1 MADEKGNNIRGSAL
15 LDKVI
20 NAISDSIYAKDTE
33 GRYLTVNATG
43 ARMLGYGIAEV
54 LGRTDYE
61 LVGSE
66 ARYWM
71 EQDRAVMRSG
81 EPLSY
86 ENSTVIDNEARFF
99 HTRKMPLLANDGSV
113 AGVIGISQEI
123 TRLRDAES
131 QYRFIFEYAPVALWE
146 EDFSGVA
153 SILNVMRSE
162 GVHDLSAQFAAD
174 QGLLLRM
181 VDTITVLDVNRE
193 ALRLSGLTA
202 KPGSMS
208 DLRKVLNPES
218 QSLFAKQFISLFE
231 GELMYRTE
239 TSIITPNGIKDVLFQ
254 LNVLPGHEVDLKKVL
269 IAVVDVTAMK
279 RTARELEELRELYRS
294 VVDRQTELICRFGPD
309 GKLKLANEAFK
320 AYFGGTPARFHDVF
334 PEDQQSRVCDHC
346 KLITPD
352 SGPTSMESYAY
363 GPDGGLKWQQW
374 TISALFTD
382 DEATIYQ
389 AVGKDVTDQRQ
400 AEEELAASEERWRSL
415 FANVQDGI
423 MTVNSK
429 GIILSANQAAQSR
442 TEVRLPGL
450 KIHDLITDDEVR
462 NTASAKL
469 DRMFSTGEAQT
480 FDVSVNLSGG
490 PQHFSCLFS
499 PVLSKG
505 KVVSANIQ
513 VRDVTHIREGE
524 RKVREALV
532 EGQDAE
538 RKRISRELHDGLG
551 QVFTAM
557 KLSLQNMQGAEKHP
571 CPDIMGQWL
580 KEFEGLVDRSIAEVK
595 TISRNLSPDIL
606 TRYGLRAAIEDT
618 VERVASTSK
627 AGIDLQ
633 FVEFKEK
640 YDSHIES
647 SVFRMFQ
654 ELLTNALTHSQAQTI
669 NVQLIDHGDSL
680 VLTVEDNGRGYDPDT
695 VVNGLGLPHVLS
707 RAELLGGRV
716 DVETRPGKGTL
727 TTVEIPIA

>member
-1 MADEKGNNIRGSAL
+1 MQGSAL

-20 NAISDSIYAKDTE
+20 NSISDSIYAKDTE
-33 GRYLTVNATG
+33 GRHLAVNATG
-43 ARMLGYGIAEV
+43 ARMLGYSILEV

-61 LVGSE
+61 PVGSE

-71 EQDRAVMRSG
+71 EQDREVMRNA
-81 EPLSY
+81 EALSY
-86 ENSTVIDNEARFF
+86 ENSTVIDDEARFF
-99 HTRKMPLLANDGSV
+99 HTRKMPLFDNDGTV

-153 SILNVMRSE
+153 SILNVLRSE
-162 GVHDLSAQFAAD
+162 GVQDLSTQFASD
-174 QGLLLRM
+174 PRLLLRI
-181 VDTITVLDVNRE
+181 VDTISVLDVNRE

-208 DLRKVLNPES
+208 DLRKVISP
-218 QSLFAKQFISLFE
+218 QSLELFSKQFVALFE

-239 TSIITPNGIKDVLFQ
+239 TSVITPNGIKDVLFQ

-269 IAVVDVTAMK
+269 IALVDVTAMK
-279 RTARELEELRELYRS
+279 RSARELEELRELYRS
-294 VVDRQTELICRFGPD
+294 VVDRQTELICRFEPD
-309 GKLKLANEAFK
+309 GTLKLANEAFK
-320 AYFGGTPARFHDVF
+320 SYFGGTPSLFHEVF
-334 PEDQQSRVCDHC
+334 PEDQQSLIHDRC
-346 KLITPD
+346 KLIKKD
-352 SGPTSMESYAY
+352 SGPIAMESYAY
-363 GPDGGLKWQQW
+363 GPDSRLKWQQW
-374 TISALFTD
+374 TISALFDD
-382 DEATIYQ
+382 DEVTIFQ
-389 AVGKDVTDQRQ
+389 AVGKDVTDPRL

-415 FANVQDGI
+415 FANLQDGI

-429 GIILSANQAAQSR
+429 GVILSANLAAQSR
-442 TEVRLPGL
+442 SPVKLPGL
-450 KIHDLITDDEVR
+450 NIHDLITDAEVHK
-462 NTASAKL
+462 TASAL
-469 DRMFSTGEAQT
+469 LERMFSAGEAQT
-480 FDVSVNLSGG
+480 FDVSVNVASG
-490 PQHFSCLFS
+490 PQHLSCLFS
-499 PVLSKG
+499 PVTSKG
-505 KVVSANIQ
+505 KVVSANIL
-513 VRDVTHIREGE
+513 VRDVTHIRESE

-557 KLSLQNMQGAEKHP
+557 KLSLQNMQGADKHP
-571 CPDIMGQWL
+571 CPETMGRWL
-580 KEFEGLVDRSIAEVK
+580 NELEGLVDRSIAEVK

-606 TRYGLRAAIEDT
+606 TRFGLRAAMEDT
-618 VERVASTSK
+618 VERVWSTSK

-633 FVEFKEK
+633 FVELKEK
-640 YDSHIES
+640 YDGHIES

-654 ELLTNALTHSQAQTI
+654 ELLTNALTHSQAQAI

-680 VLTVEDNGRGYDPDT
+680 VLTLEDNGRGYDSAT

-716 DVETRPGKGTL
+716 DVETKPGKGTL
-727 TTVEIPIA
+727 TTIEIPIA